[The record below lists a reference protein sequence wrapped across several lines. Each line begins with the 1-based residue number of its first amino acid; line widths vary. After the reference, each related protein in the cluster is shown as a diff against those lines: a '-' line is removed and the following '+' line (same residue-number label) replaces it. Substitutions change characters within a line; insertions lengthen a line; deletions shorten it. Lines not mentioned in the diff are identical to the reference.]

1 MMREEK
7 IKSKLSVLSK
17 ELNEL
22 LNILYN
28 HSKTHQKLTWA
39 LMTKNAFIMLFRKVQ
54 LLLSLQGILSIILIL
69 IPSYF
74 LYETTSAF
82 EHIAGLPLSSLMLL
96 GAAAFVLTFLYI
108 RTLTLNEMSRI
119 ESDLFHIEV
128 FERRRQIEYRSL
140 IALAK
145 ELDFID
151 RLRADII
158 REIEE
163 AKGEEPGG
171 RDGYES
177 LVRKLEEAIQ
187 FKNEAIESLLVQLEE
202 TEDSADLF
210 REKYDLL
217 IDFLFQLKAKLNLLV
232 TDQFNLD
239 NLDFGVNYSL
249 YKVNEDHLTFID
261 SCGLNKAELD
271 VSIPL
276 SEGKNKYVMSID
288 KTQENPLILTD
299 FISWKRTL
307 QDGTEWIISLHL
319 DQSNRHKLNLSE
331 EAGKLNVTITQELL
345 WICCE
350 LLNKFSPHSTTQ

>member
-1 MMREEK
+1 MRGEK
-7 IKSKLSVLSK
+7 INTKLSVLSK
-17 ELNEL
+17 ELNDL

-54 LLLSLQGILSIILIL
+54 LLLSLQGILSIIFIL

-74 LYETTSAF
+74 IYETTSAF
-82 EHIAGLPLSSLMLL
+82 EHIVGLPLSSLMLL
-96 GAAAFVLTFLYI
+96 GGAAFALTFLYI
-108 RTLTLNEMSRI
+108 RTLTLHEMSRI

-158 REIEE
+158 EEIEE
-163 AKGEEPGG
+163 AKGSEPDGQG
-171 RDGYES
+171 GYES
-177 LVRKLEEAIQ
+177 LVKKLEEAIQ

-261 SCGLNKAELD
+261 SYGLNKAELD
-271 VSIPL
+271 VSIPID
-276 SEGKNKYVMSID
+276 EGKNKYVMSID

-319 DQSNRHKLNLSE
+319 DQSNRHKLNHSE